1 MLDKDETHRCMLL
14 GCIGNDSY
22 GKRIEEALAKAG
34 VKPVLEVND
43 QHQSSR
49 CGVGIHLKERCLI
62 PDIRASS
69 KLSMEFVQKNLDIV
83 ASADILFIEGY
94 FVIERYEI
102 VKFLASHFTSLGKKI
117 VFTLSATF
125 MVDNFPDK
133 MLEISNQSH
142 LVFCNDEEAIA
153 FSKIKSD
160 DFEEISV
167 AIHQMLQP
175 LDRLL
180 IITCGSKPVVIS
192 KYDYKENRL
201 DFILKTSVY
210 PVDSTEIVD
219 TNGCG
224 DSFVGGFLSQYIKG
238 ASLEKCARAGN
249 WAASVIIKHVG
260 CTYSDNLKL
269 PKFK

>member
-1 MLDKDETHRCMLL
+1 MLDKDENHRCMLL

-34 VKPVLEVND
+34 VKPVLEVNNEN
-43 QHQSSR
+43 QSSR

-69 KLSMEFVQKNLDIV
+69 KLSMDFVEKNLQTV

-102 VKFLASHFTSLGKKI
+102 VKYLASHFSSLGKKI
-117 VFTLSATF
+117 AFTLSATF
-125 MVDNFPDK
+125 MIDNFPDK

-142 LVFCNDEEAIA
+142 LVFCNDDEAIA
-153 FSKIKSD
+153 FSKNNSNN
-160 DFEEISV
+160 FEEISV

-201 DFILKTSVY
+201 DFIMKSSVY
-210 PVDSTEIVD
+210 PVDDTEVVD

-249 WAASVIIKHVG
+249 WAASVIIKNVG
-260 CTYSDNLKL
+260 CTYPDNLK
-269 PKFK
+269 PQKY